1 MYSAITTPLFLFSPL
16 KAPVQCS
23 LSNTNLSLAFR
34 FISSRNMAA
43 FGPPNGL
50 FGPDRRQPRV
60 VVFVVVGAP
69 AAPGDL
75 LCFFQKLIFFFLSS
89 LLVWRSLRLY
99 EGKSVIGAQCV
110 ISIVFRVT
118 KPSRGAINAISG
130 GRPQIY
136 SPLMACRT
144 HCLDGVGTCYY
155 ILLL

>member
-1 MYSAITTPLFLFSPL
+1 MLAL
-16 KAPVQCS
+16 KHK
-23 LSNTNLSLAFR
+23 SLARFPLYLITKHGRIWAAKWIIWTGPETTTRRRFR
-34 FISSRNMAA
+34 RRRGARCPG
-43 FGPPNGL
+43 GPP
-50 FGPDRRQPRV
+50 
-60 VVFVVVGAP
+60 VFLSKI
-69 AAPGDL
+69 D
-75 LCFFQKLIFFFLSS
+75 FFFLSS